1 MNKGRHMRR
10 LAILAAAVAALSFA
24 TAAGA
29 GTSSATTSFNGET
42 PTAGQTL
49 DVTFTIITTA
59 PVVPYQYALQNT
71 CVYPPTKSSGAFKL
85 GQHDAIATWTDT
97 DALGHP
103 VVTMPVYLQSVPVG
117 SSCKVSLVD
126 RNNVAVKGSTVSY
139 TVS

>member
-1 MNKGRHMRR
+1 MRR
-10 LAILAAAVAALSFA
+10 LAILTAVTASLVLA
-24 TAAGA
+24 TTAGA

-49 DVTFTIITTA
+49 DVTFTIFTTA

-85 GQHDAIATWTDT
+85 GQHDAIAAWTDT
-97 DALGHP
+97 DAAGHP
-103 VVTMPVYLQSVPVG
+103 MVTMPVYLQSVPAG

-126 RNNVAVKGSTVSY
+126 SNNVAVKGSTVSY
-139 TVS
+139 AVT

>member
-1 MNKGRHMRR
+1 MKKGRNMRR
-10 LAILAAAVAALSFA
+10 LAIITAVTASLVLAG
-24 TAAGA
+24 AAGA
-29 GTSSATTSFNGET
+29 GTSSATTSLGSV

-49 DVTFTIITTA
+49 NVTFTIFTTA

-85 GQHDAIATWTDT
+85 GQHDAIAAWTDT
-97 DALGHP
+97 DAAGHP

-126 RNNVAVKGSTVSY
+126 GNNVAVKCSTVSY